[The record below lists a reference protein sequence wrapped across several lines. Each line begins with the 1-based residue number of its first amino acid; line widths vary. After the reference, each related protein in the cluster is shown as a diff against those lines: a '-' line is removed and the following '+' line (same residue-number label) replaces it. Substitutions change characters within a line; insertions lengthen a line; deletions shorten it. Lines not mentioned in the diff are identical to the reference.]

1 MTEELRAKPLEEKRA
16 ELLIKYRRLNVDRV
30 EGGED
35 KTVYYLSK
43 GDERYV
49 MLCVLGEKNI
59 GVSYIRKLKELVD
72 REGATRG
79 IMVVGGVY
87 TYSSRSFAEKWGI
100 ELIEPSLPT
109 FDVFE
114 HELVPRHE
122 ILSEEERQKVL
133 DRFHAKSYQFPW
145 IKASDPISIILGAKP
160 GDIIKIMGKSLT
172 AGVYES
178 YRYVVK

>member
-1 MTEELRAKPLEEKRA
+1 
-16 ELLIKYRRLNVDRV
+16 
-30 EGGED
+30 
-35 KTVYYLSK
+35 
-43 GDERYV
+43 
-49 MLCVLGEKNI
+49 
-59 GVSYIRKLKELVD
+59 
-72 REGATRG
+72 
-79 IMVVGGVY
+79 MVVGGVY

-100 ELIEPSLPT
+100 ELIEPSLPA

-122 ILSEEERQKVL
+122 ILSEEEKQKVL
-133 DRFHAKSYQFPW
+133 DRFHAKPYQFPW

-160 GDIIKIMGKSLT
+160 GDMIKITGRSLT